1 MCVCN
6 AKYCRVLNK
15 FNICTWVLTN
25 YFPQTEELLKTG
37 HLIGNNIGISICM
50 QTICVEQHFSY
61 CYTDVNLPFYDV
73 YHSCWVFLLNLRVV
87 CIPASVCV
95 CVCTVYCVLCT
106 ANCGLWSG
114 AKGKGQT
121 PCSKQQTPNTR
132 HHTPYTKQLTTAINT
147 CWASC
152 VIVCGP
158 ESKSRSLGSNHP
170 TINRKRERKKHALN
184 EAHRGVQLLDALGK
198 SKATPKLYYSI
209 WYWFIAP
216 FSLLTNYQ
224 SIFGLVH

>member
-95 CVCTVYCVLCT
+95 CVCVCVSLCVCVWWRWGGRWPLGSGSVVCLRGVTASNIGCTDSAWHHGKHFTTVADYQDFQPVRQKWRRLGIVWMEDW
-106 ANCGLWSG
+106 GLRW
-114 AKGKGQT
+114 ADGK
-121 PCSKQQTPNTR
+121 
-132 HHTPYTKQLTTAINT
+132 
-147 CWASC
+147 
-152 VIVCGP
+152 
-158 ESKSRSLGSNHP
+158 RSLGM
-170 TINRKRERKKHALN
+170 
-184 EAHRGVQLLDALGK
+184 LG
-198 SKATPKLYYSI
+198 SESI
-209 WYWFIAP
+209 YWQRQGQQGGQIG
-216 FSLLTNYQ
+216 Q
-224 SIFGLVH
+224 